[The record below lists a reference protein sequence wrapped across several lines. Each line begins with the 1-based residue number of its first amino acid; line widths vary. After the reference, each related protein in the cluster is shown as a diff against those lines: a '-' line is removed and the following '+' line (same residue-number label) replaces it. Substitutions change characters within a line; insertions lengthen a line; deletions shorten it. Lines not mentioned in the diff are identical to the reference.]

1 MPISPH
7 EEEFCTMGPVE
18 YIVVE
23 FPGNQFRGEIV
34 PALKELTDNGTIR
47 IIDLVF
53 IRKDADG
60 SFTWD
65 ELSNIPVQEAAPFDD
80 LDGEVNYLLN
90 EQDIL
95 LEAGKL
101 QPNSSAAALV
111 FEHAWATRLRDAV
124 VNAGGHL
131 VDNDRVP
138 AAVVEAAMKAAGL
151 TE

>member
-1 MPISPH
+1 
-7 EEEFCTMGPVE
+7 MGPVE
-18 YIVVE
+18 YLVVA

-34 PALKELTDNGTIR
+34 PALQELTDNGTIR

-80 LDGEVNYLLN
+80 LDGEIGFLLN
-90 EQDIL
+90 QEDIM
-95 LEAGKL
+95 LEAEKL
-101 QPNSSAAALV
+101 QLNSSAAALV
-111 FEHAWATRLRDAV
+111 FEHVWAIRLRDAV

-138 AAVVEAAMKAAGL
+138 AAVVEAAMKAVAL

>member
-1 MPISPH
+1 
-7 EEEFCTMGPVE
+7 MGPVE
-18 YIVVE
+18 YLVVA

-34 PALKELTDNGTIR
+34 PALQELTKNGTIR

-60 SFTWD
+60 TVTWE
-65 ELSNIPVQEAAPFDD
+65 ELSTVPAPEAAPFDD
-80 LDGEVNYLLN
+80 LDGEVDYLLN
-90 EQDIL
+90 EEDIL

-111 FEHAWATRLRDAV
+111 FEHVWATRLRDAV

-138 AAVVEAAMKAAGL
+138 AAVFEAAMKAAGL

>member
-1 MPISPH
+1 
-7 EEEFCTMGPVE
+7 MGPVE
-18 YIVVE
+18 YLVVA

-34 PALKELTDNGTIR
+34 PALQELTKNGTIR

-60 SFTWD
+60 TVTWE

-90 EQDIL
+90 EQDIIM
-95 LEAGKL
+95 EAEKL

-111 FEHAWATRLRDAV
+111 FEHVWATRLRDAV

-131 VDNDRVP
+131 VDSNRVP
-138 AAVVEAAMKAAGL
+138 AAVVEAAMKAVAL

>member
-1 MPISPH
+1 
-7 EEEFCTMGPVE
+7 MGPVD
-18 YIVVE
+18 YLVVA
-23 FPGNQFRGEIV
+23 FPGNQFKGEIV
-34 PALKELTDNGTIR
+34 PALQELTKNGTIR

-60 SFTWD
+60 TVTWE
-65 ELSNIPVQEAAPFDD
+65 ELSTVPAPEAAPFDD

-90 EQDIL
+90 EEDIL

-111 FEHAWATRLRDAV
+111 FEHVWATRLRDAV

-138 AAVVEAAMKAAGL
+138 AAVVEAAMKAVAL